1 MKIHKRSLPETRKRL
16 KLNWP
21 LLGATLLTVAIVIPG
36 GYFLHRSQMDR
47 VTSTIKS
54 RADKQSDQGDWLKSA
69 STIQSFLLIEP
80 ENREY
85 KVKLAEVMEQSLP
98 KNVGLESVGQQLNQ
112 IIAFQ
117 FVALGA
123 CEADPTF
130 AERGRA
136 IRKSLVGRLKQVG
149 RFEDAMNQI
158 SELAGPSSDPDL
170 LKDLALIRYSLSLE
184 NRTHSFSESRQS
196 VIPEWLYS
204 AANTQ
209 VVDLLQRALINNPGD
224 IELSIAFA
232 NACIGQTD
240 LISSSQLAGLT
251 PSDLRERAIASVDK
265 MLASH
270 REDLDAWIAHFQ
282 IVSELDPVRAESDV
296 RQMLSMAPQNEMVL
310 RNAGL
315 HYLRRAKNSSG
326 ANDAIKRMEWLSASV
341 GYLQE
346 SLSKGSKRDYETY
359 LSLGEGLEMSGRL
372 EEAVQIWENGT
383 RVSSP
388 PTAILWSKL
397 AQVWGGLKNDE
408 KTLEALKSMDESI
421 RSESNQLSRSGQSLL
436 SRISKQQ
443 WASYYA
449 KQGDY
454 LQAANYLNAAILND
468 QDLNASNRSE
478 IYASLGQCYNRTGQF
493 DLAVEAFQDALA
505 LSPTGDVFHRG
516 ISEALAGSNRLREAV
531 DQLGL
536 IQDKTAQDH
545 LMVCDLV
552 LLMQRNAGQESSL
565 WVIFDDSF
573 KEASDLVAS
582 DAFLIERPWSLDLV
596 QLDSA
601 SLRSPQGD
609 PAEINLLLEK
619 RLVEL
624 SDRFPESFELQL
636 LIVQRLEKLGLNE
649 KSRELLAKIEL
660 SKPKDISVFLKR
672 LDNLLRDGMGDEAK
686 KMLST
691 RLAAE
696 PDNQAL
702 QSAATKIAIG
712 MMDSKKELDIDS
724 VSLTKNIG
732 TLVEIGKNLVTNP
745 ILVPQGADEK
755 QVQAALS
762 QWSTNV
768 QVIEKQLRDREG
780 VEGTDWR
787 YLRARRLLAES
798 EVLGKSDLEE
808 VDAIKNY
815 LGQNRPS
822 WNSTYVLSGMLEDSK
837 GNSQS
842 AIRDFSRAIRLG
854 EDSIQIYE
862 RLAELMLSQGQ
873 VAELSSILDRLGG
886 RRNRSQKLSSI
897 AMSISGKNQQAMLEL
912 AKEGT
917 VARPK
922 DPMAWV
928 WLGQAFELASRALGG
943 DLREQEILKSN
954 QAIQNGLE
962 LASGKSLPVY
972 NAAFGF
978 YLSTKQTEK
987 CEDLLK
993 SLRASEID
1001 PVSKQMTLA
1010 TMYQA
1015 LDRMEPANAALL
1027 EARKFAK
1034 DTSEIDSRI
1043 ARLYVLQGK
1052 QEEAI
1057 GLFKTLYDS
1066 ASDSSGAARRSYVT
1080 LLANRGTDADW
1091 QTIENIYEN
1100 ERFSGD
1106 PDDKRLRAELL
1117 SRKGKPKDL
1126 AMAQYLLESLV
1137 EDPKERLDQDRFR
1150 LASIY
1155 IVNANM
1161 AKLQDPENPQV
1172 NQLLSLAGKQLSA
1185 LTKNAQAPT
1194 EYLYTYGDFLISQDR
1209 IVEANDIADRLG
1221 VQDPDHFATT
1231 LLRARLQAIS
1241 GNPQRA
1247 KTLILAWKDAR
1258 LGELQQSSD
1267 PTQRAEVLTK
1277 AGSALGELGAG
1288 LESEELLRDAYEL
1301 DATMGI
1307 NYVRSLARSENEV
1320 AREGAIRY
1328 LLNKLKKEKT
1338 PETARLLAGLLSVG
1352 SVPED
1357 LAEQSDEALT
1367 AIGGGNENNAELLLS
1382 IADMW
1387 LAQNKSTKAID
1398 AYRKIIKLKP
1408 NDVVALNNLAILLGE
1423 QPEGTTEALSLVDQ
1437 AMKIAGKQ
1445 PLLLDSKA
1453 AILMLA
1459 SRVDEAIPI
1468 LEIAASASND
1478 PRILFHLYLALRR
1491 ASRDEEADRLKSK
1504 ISPTAL
1510 RKSILTP
1517 DDQLELERFEQQT
1530 P

>member
-21 LLGATLLTVAIVIPG
+21 LLGASLLTLAIVIPA

-47 VTSTIKS
+47 VTATLKS
-54 RADKQSDQGDWLKSA
+54 RADKQSEQGDWLKSA
-69 STIQSFLLIEP
+69 STIQTFLLIEP

-98 KNVGLESVGQQLNQ
+98 KNVGLESVGQLNR
-112 IIAFQ
+112 IIAVQ
-117 FVALGA
+117 SVALGV
-123 CEADPTF
+123 CEADPSL
-130 AERGRA
+130 AERGQA
-136 IRKSLVGRLKQVG
+136 IRKSLIGRLTQIG

-158 SELAGPSSDPDL
+158 AELAGPSSDPEL

-209 VVDLLQRALINNPGD
+209 VVDLLQKALINNPGD
-224 IELSIAFA
+224 VELSVAFA
-232 NACIGQTD
+232 KACIGQTD
-240 LISSSQLAGLT
+240 LISSSQLSALT
-251 PSDLRERAIASVDK
+251 RSDLRERAIASVDK

-270 REDLDAWIAHFQ
+270 REDVDAWIAHYE
-282 IVSELDPVRAESDV
+282 IVSGLDPVRAESDI
-296 RQMLSMAPQNEMVL
+296 RQLLSMAPENERVL

-315 HYLRRAKNSSG
+315 HYLVRAKNSSG
-326 ANDAIKRMEWLSASV
+326 PNSESKRTEWLSTSIRFLREA
-341 GYLQE
+341 LTQ
-346 SLSKGSKRDYETY
+346 GSKRDYQTY
-359 LSLGEGLEMSGRL
+359 LGLGEGLEMRGDI
-372 EEAVQIWENGT
+372 EEAIEVWESGA

-397 AQVWGGLKNDE
+397 AQVWGGLKNYE
-408 KTLEALKSMDESI
+408 KTLEALKSMDVSI
-421 RSESNQLSRSGQSLL
+421 RNESNLLSKSGQSFLN
-436 SRISKQQ
+436 RTSKQQ

-449 KQGDY
+449 QQGDY
-454 LQAANYLNAAILND
+454 LQAANYLNEAILTD
-468 QDLNASNRSE
+468 QGLDASDRSE
-478 IYASLGQCYNRTGQF
+478 IYASLGQCYNLIGQF

-516 ISEALAGSNRLREAV
+516 MSEALAGSNRPREAV

-536 IQDKTAQDH
+536 IEVKTAQDH
-545 LMVCDLV
+545 LGICELI
-552 LLMQRNAGQESSL
+552 LQMQRNTEQDNNL
-565 WVIFDDSF
+565 WVIFDSSF
-573 KEASDLVAS
+573 KEASSLIAS
-582 DAFLIERPWSLDLV
+582 DPFLIERPWSLDIV

-609 PAEINLLLEK
+609 PAEIKLLVEK
-619 RLVEL
+619 RLIEL
-624 SDRFPESFELQL
+624 SDRFPESLELQL
-636 LIVQRLEKLGLNE
+636 IIVQRLEKLGLNDR
-649 KSRELLAKIEL
+649 SRELLAKIES
-660 SKPKDISVFLKR
+660 SKPKDTSVFLVR
-672 LDNLLRDGMGDEAK
+672 LDNLLRDGMAVEAEK
-686 KMLST
+686 LLAK
-691 RLAAE
+691 RLADE
-696 PDNQAL
+696 PDNLAL
-702 QSAATKIAIG
+702 QSAATRIAIG
-712 MMDSKKELDIDS
+712 KMDSKTGLD
-724 VSLTKNIG
+724 VGNETFA
-732 TLVEIGKNLVTNP
+732 KNLGVLIAIGRNLVSNP
-745 ILVPQGADEK
+745 IMVPMGADEK
-755 QVQAALS
+755 QVQAAIS

-768 QVIEKQLRDREG
+768 QTIEKQLRDREG
-780 VEGTDWR
+780 LQGTEWR

-798 EVLGKSDLEE
+798 NGLGKTDLEE
-808 VDAIKNY
+808 VEILKNY

-822 WNSTYVLSGMLEDSK
+822 WNSTYVLSAMLEDSK
-837 GNSQS
+837 GSPQS

-854 EDSIQIYE
+854 ENSIQIYE

-873 VAELSSILDRLGG
+873 VAELSSILDRLGD
-886 RRNRSQKLSSI
+886 RKNRSQKLSSI

-912 AKEGT
+912 AREGT
-917 VARPK
+917 VARPD

-928 WLGQAFELASRALGG
+928 WLGQAIEMASRGLGVN
-943 DLREQEILKSN
+943 LREQEILKSN
-954 QAIQNGLE
+954 EAIQRGLE

-972 NAAFGF
+972 NAAFEI
-978 YLSTKQTEK
+978 YLTTKQNGK
-987 CEDLLK
+987 LEDLLQ
-993 SLRASEID
+993 SLQASDTD
-1001 PVSKQMTLA
+1001 PIFKQMTLA
-1010 TMYQA
+1010 NMYQA
-1015 LDRMEPANAALL
+1015 LDRMEAANTALL
-1027 EARKFAK
+1027 EARKLAK
-1034 DTSEIDSRI
+1034 DPTEIDSRI
-1043 ARLYVLQGK
+1043 AQLYVLQGK

-1057 GLFKTLYDS
+1057 RSFKALYES
-1066 ASDSSGAARRSYVT
+1066 ASDSSGTVRRSYVT

-1091 QTIENIYEN
+1091 NTIEYIYEN

-1172 NQLLSLAGKQLSA
+1172 SQLLSLAGKQLSA
-1185 LTKNAQAPT
+1185 LTKNAQAPI
-1194 EYLYTYGDFLISQDR
+1194 EYLYTYGDFLMSQDR
-1209 IVEANDIADRLG
+1209 ILEANEIADRLTA
-1221 VQDPDHFATT
+1221 QDPDHFATA
-1231 LLRARLQAIS
+1231 LLNARLQSLS

-1247 KTLILAWKDAR
+1247 KALILVWKDAR
-1258 LGELQQSSD
+1258 LAALKQSSD
-1267 PTQRAEVLTK
+1267 PSQKAEVLSK
-1277 AGSALGELGAG
+1277 AGSALGELGAD
-1288 LESEELLRDAYEL
+1288 LESEELLREAYEL
-1301 DATMGI
+1301 DATMGS

-1320 AREGAIRY
+1320 ARDGAIRY
-1328 LLNKLKKEKT
+1328 LLDKLKKEGT
-1338 PETARLLAGLLSVG
+1338 AETARLLAGLLSVG
-1352 SVPED
+1352 AVPEE
-1357 LAEQSDEALT
+1357 LAEQSDEVLT
-1367 AIGGGNENNAELLLS
+1367 AIGGGNEDNAELLLS

-1387 LAQNKSTKAID
+1387 LAQKKSTKAID

-1423 QPEGTTEALSLVDQ
+1423 QPEGTTEALSLIDQ

-1459 SRVDEAIPI
+1459 KRVDEAIPI
-1468 LEIAASASND
+1468 LEIAASSSND
-1478 PRILFHLYLALRR
+1478 PRLLFHLYLALRR

>member
-21 LLGATLLTVAIVIPG
+21 LLGVTLLTLAIVVPG
-36 GYFLHRSQMDR
+36 GYFLHRSQMGR
-47 VTSTIKS
+47 VTATLKS
-54 RADKQSDQGDWLKSA
+54 RADKQSEQGEWLKSA

-98 KNVGLESVGQQLNQ
+98 KNVGLESVGQLNRVISVQ
-112 IIAFQ
+112 S
-117 FVALGA
+117 VGLGA
-123 CEADPTF
+123 CETDPSF

-136 IRKSLVGRLKQVG
+136 IRKSMVGRLKQIG

-158 SELAGPSSDPDL
+158 AELAGPSSDPEL

-184 NRTHSFSESRQS
+184 NRMHSFSESRQS

-204 AANTQ
+204 AANSQ
-209 VVDLLQRALINNPGD
+209 VVDLLQKALISNPGD

-232 NACIGQTD
+232 KACIGQPA
-240 LISSSQLAGLT
+240 LISTSQLSGLT
-251 PSDLRERAIASVDK
+251 LSDLRERAIASVDK

-270 REDLDAWIAHFQ
+270 REDVEAWIAHYE
-282 IVSELDPVRAESDV
+282 IVSGLDPVRAESDI
-296 RQMLSMAPQNEMVL
+296 RQMLSMAPENESVL
-310 RNAGL
+310 KSAGL
-315 HYLRRAKNSSG
+315 HYLTRAQNASG
-326 ANDAIKRMEWLSASV
+326 ANDSSKRIEWLSASV
-341 GYLQE
+341 GYLRE
-346 SLSKGSKRDYETY
+346 SLSKGSKKDYKTY
-359 LSLGEGLEMSGRL
+359 LGLAEGLEMSGRI
-372 EEAVQIWENGT
+372 EEAVEILESGT

-397 AQVWGGLKNDE
+397 AQVWVGLKNYE
-408 KTLEALKSMDESI
+408 KTLESLKSMDESI
-421 RSESNQLSRSGQSLL
+421 RNESNQLSKNGQSLL
-436 SRISKQQ
+436 NKISKQQ

-449 KQGDY
+449 QQGDY
-454 LQAANYLNAAILND
+454 LQAANYLNEALPND
-468 QDLNASNRSE
+468 QNLGSSDRSE
-478 IYASLGQCYNRTGQF
+478 IYASLGQCYMRIGQF

-505 LSPTGDVFHRG
+505 MSPTGAVFHRG
-516 ISEALAGSNRLREAV
+516 MSDALVGSNRPREAV

-536 IQDKTAQDH
+536 IEEKTAQDH
-545 LMVCDLV
+545 LRVCELI
-552 LLMQRNAGQESSL
+552 LQMQRNTEQDSNL
-565 WVIFDDSF
+565 WATFDNAF
-573 KEASDLVAS
+573 KEASNLLAS
-582 DAFLIERPWSLDLV
+582 DAFLIDRPWSLDIV
-596 QLDSA
+596 QLDAA

-609 PAEINLLLEK
+609 PAEIKLLVEK
-619 RLVEL
+619 RLIEL
-624 SDRFPESFELQL
+624 SDRFPESFELQF
-636 LIVQRLEKLGLNE
+636 LIVQRLENLGSIE
-649 KSRELLAKIEL
+649 KSRELLAKIES
-660 SKPKDISVFLKR
+660 SKPKDISVFLAR
-672 LDNLLRDGMGDEAK
+672 VDNLLRDGMGDDARK
-686 KMLST
+686 LLAS

-696 PDNQAL
+696 PDNQML

-712 MMDSKKELDIDS
+712 MMESRPDLDLGS
-724 VSLTKNIG
+724 ETLAKNIG
-732 TLVEIGKNLVTNP
+732 SLIEIGRNLVKDP
-745 ILVPQGADEK
+745 IVVPTGADEK
-755 QVQAALS
+755 QVQAAVS
-762 QWSTNV
+762 QWSANV

-780 VEGTDWR
+780 TQGTEWR

-798 EVLGKSDLEE
+798 QVLGKSDLEE
-808 VDAIKNY
+808 VEIIKNY

-837 GNSQS
+837 GNPQA

-873 VAELSSILDRLGG
+873 VAELSSILDRLGE

-897 AMSISGKNQQAMLEL
+897 AISISGRNQQTILEL

-928 WLGQAFELASRALGG
+928 WLGQAIEMASRALGA
-943 DLREQEILKSN
+943 DLREQEIRKSN
-954 QAIQNGLE
+954 EAMQTGLG

-972 NAAFGF
+972 NAAFGL
-978 YLSTKQTEK
+978 YLSTKQMEK
-987 CEDLLK
+987 LEDLLQAIQ
-993 SLRASEID
+993 ASEID
-1001 PVSKQMTLA
+1001 PISKQMTLA
-1010 TMYQA
+1010 SMYQA

-1034 DTSEIDSRI
+1034 DPTEIDSRI
-1043 ARLYVLQGK
+1043 AQLYVLQGK
-1052 QEEAI
+1052 QDEAI
-1057 GLFKTLYDS
+1057 GLFKNLYDS
-1066 ASDSSGAARRSYVT
+1066 AADSSGTLRRSYVT
-1080 LLANRGTDADW
+1080 LLANRGTDSDW
-1091 QTIENIYEN
+1091 QTIENIYQN
-1100 ERFSGD
+1100 DKFSGD

-1150 LASIY
+1150 LASVY
-1155 IVNANM
+1155 IVNSNM

-1172 NQLLSLAGKQLSA
+1172 SQLLSLAGKQLSA
-1185 LTKNAQAPT
+1185 LTKNAQAPI
-1194 EYLYTYGDFLISQDR
+1194 EYLYTYGDFLMGQDR
-1209 IVEANDIADRLG
+1209 MVEANDIADRL
-1221 VQDPDHFATT
+1221 VAQDPDHFATT
-1231 LLRARLQAIS
+1231 LLRARLQSLS
-1241 GNPQRA
+1241 GNLQRA
-1247 KTLILAWKDAR
+1247 KALILAWKDAR
-1258 LGELQQSSD
+1258 LEELKQSSD
-1267 PTQRAEVLTK
+1267 PIRKAEVLTR
-1277 AGSALGELGAG
+1277 AGSALGELGAD

-1301 DATMGI
+1301 DATMGT

-1328 LLNKLKKEKT
+1328 LLDKLKKEKT
-1338 PETARLLAGLLSVG
+1338 AETARLLAGLLSVG
-1352 SVPED
+1352 AVREE
-1357 LAEQSDEALT
+1357 LAEQSAEALT
-1367 AIGGGNENNAELLLS
+1367 AIGDANESNPDLLLS
-1382 IADMW
+1382 IADML
-1387 LAQNKSTKAID
+1387 LAQKKSTKAID

-1408 NDVVALNNLAILLGE
+1408 NDVVALNNLAILIGE
-1423 QPEGTTEALSLVDQ
+1423 QPGGTTEALALVDQ

-1453 AILMLA
+1453 AILILA
-1459 SRVDEAIPI
+1459 GKVDEAIPI

>member
-21 LLGATLLTVAIVIPG
+21 LLGATLLTVAIVIPS

-98 KNVGLESVGQQLNQ
+98 KNVGLESVGQQLNR

-136 IRKSLVGRLKQVG
+136 IRKRLVGRLKQVG

-158 SELAGPSSDPDL
+158 SELAGPSSDPEL

-270 REDLDAWIAHFQ
+270 REDLDAWVAHYE
-282 IVSELDPVRAESDV
+282 IVSGLDPLRAETDI
-296 RQMLSMAPQNEMVL
+296 RQLLSMAPENEIVL
-310 RNAGL
+310 RYAGL
-315 HYLRRAKNSSG
+315 HYLVRAKSASG
-326 ANDAIKRMEWLSASV
+326 PNDSAKRTEWLSASV
-341 GYLQE
+341 GYLRE
-346 SLSKGSKRDYETY
+346 SLSKGSKKDYQTY
-359 LSLGEGLEMSGRL
+359 LGLGEGLELSGSL
-372 EEAVQIWENGT
+372 EEAIEIWESGA

-408 KTLEALKSMDESI
+408 KTLESLKSMDESI
-421 RSESNQLSRSGQSLL
+421 RNESNQLSKSGQSLL
-436 SRISKQQ
+436 NRISKQQ
-443 WASYYA
+443 WARYYVQ
-449 KQGDY
+449 QGDY
-454 LQAANYLNAAILND
+454 LQAASDLNAAILND
-468 QDLNASNRSE
+468 QNLDASDRSE
-478 IYASLGQCYNRTGQF
+478 IYASIGQCYNRTGQF

-505 LSPTGDVFHRG
+505 LTPSGDAFHRG
-516 ISEALAGSNRLREAV
+516 MSESLAGANRPREAV

-536 IQDKTAQDH
+536 IQEKTAQDH
-545 LMVCDLV
+545 LRICELILQIQRESEQDSNLWLV
-552 LLMQRNAGQESSL
+552 
-565 WVIFDDSF
+565 FDNSF
-573 KEASDLVAS
+573 TDASNLAAS
-582 DAFLIERPWSLDLV
+582 DAYLIERPWSLDIT
-596 QLDSA
+596 QLDTA

-609 PAEINLLLEK
+609 PAEVNLLVQKSLI
-619 RLVEL
+619 EL

-636 LIVQRLEKLGLNE
+636 LIVQRLEKLGLIE

-660 SKPKDISVFLKR
+660 SKPKDVSVFLKR
-672 LDNLLRDGMGDEAK
+672 LDYLLRDGMGDEAK
-686 KMLST
+686 KLLAT

-712 MMDSKKELDIDS
+712 AMGSKTDLDFGSQTFTTNVGALIE
-724 VSLTKNIG
+724 VGKV
-732 TLVEIGKNLVTNP
+732 LVANP
-745 ILVPQGADEK
+745 ILVPQGADET
-755 QVQAALS
+755 QIQAALS

-780 VEGTDWR
+780 AQGTDWR

-837 GNSQS
+837 GNPQS

-873 VAELSSILDRLGG
+873 VAELSSILDRLGD
-886 RRNRSQKLSSI
+886 RKNRSQKLSSI

-928 WLGQAFELASRALGG
+928 WLGQAIELASRVLGP

-954 QAIQNGLE
+954 DAIQNGLE

-972 NAAFGF
+972 NAAFGL
-978 YLSTKQTEK
+978 YLSTKQIEK
-987 CEDLLK
+987 YENLLK
-993 SLRASEID
+993 DLQASEID

-1015 LDRMEPANAALL
+1015 LDRIESANAALL
-1027 EARKFAK
+1027 EARKFVK
-1034 DTSEIDSRI
+1034 DPTEIDSRI

-1057 GLFKTLYDS
+1057 GLFKSLYDS
-1066 ASDSSGAARRSYVT
+1066 ASDSSGTARRSYVT
-1080 LLANRGTDADW
+1080 LLANRGTDSDW
-1091 QTIENIYEN
+1091 QTIDNIYEN
-1100 ERFSGD
+1100 DKFSGE

-1117 SRKGKPKDL
+1117 ARKGKPKDL

-1137 EDPKERLDQDRFR
+1137 EDPKERMDQDRFR

-1185 LTKNAQAPT
+1185 LTRNAQAPT

-1209 IVEANDIADRLG
+1209 IVEANEIADRLAA
-1221 VQDPDHFATT
+1221 QDSDHFATA
-1231 LLRARLQAIS
+1231 LLRARLQSLS

-1258 LGELQQSSD
+1258 LEELQKSTDS
-1267 PTQRAEVLTK
+1267 TQKAEVLSR

-1301 DATMGI
+1301 DATMGTD
-1307 NYVRSLARSENEV
+1307 YVRSLARSENTV

-1328 LLNKLKKEKT
+1328 LLEKLKKEKT
-1338 PETARLLAGLLSVG
+1338 AETARLLAGLLSVG
-1352 SVPED
+1352 AVPEE

-1367 AIGGGNENNAELLLS
+1367 AIGGANENNAELLLS

-1387 LAQNKSTKAID
+1387 LAQKKSTKAID
-1398 AYRKIIKLKP
+1398 AYRKIVKLKP

-1423 QPEGTTEALSLVDQ
+1423 QPEGTTEALSLVEQ
-1437 AMKIAGKQ
+1437 AMKIAGQ
-1445 PLLLDSKA
+1445 EPLLLDSKA
-1453 AILMLA
+1453 
-1459 SRVDEAIPI
+1459 AIPI
-1468 LEIAASASND
+1468 LEIAASASSD

-1491 ASRDEEADRLKSK
+1491 ASRDEEADRLKAK

>member
-21 LLGATLLTVAIVIPG
+21 LLAASLLTLAILIPG
-36 GYFLHRSQMDR
+36 GYFLHRSQMHR
-47 VTSTIKS
+47 VTATIKS

-69 STIQSFLLIEP
+69 STIQTFLLIEP

-85 KVKLAEVMEQSLP
+85 KVRLAEVMEQSLP
-98 KNVGLESVGQQLNQ
+98 KNVGLESVGQLNR

-158 SELAGPSSDPDL
+158 SELAGPSSDPEL

-204 AANTQ
+204 AANSQ
-209 VVDLLQRALINNPGD
+209 VVDLLQKALINNPGD
-224 IELSIAFA
+224 IELTMAFA
-232 NACIGQTD
+232 KACIGQSD
-240 LISSSQLAGLT
+240 LISSSQLSGLT
-251 PSDLRERAIASVDK
+251 LSDLRERAIASVDK

-270 REDLDAWIAHFQ
+270 REDLDAWIAHYE
-282 IVSELDPVRAESDV
+282 IVSGLDPVRAESDI
-296 RQMLSMAPQNEMVL
+296 RQLLSMAPKNESVL
-310 RNAGL
+310 KNAGL
-315 HYLRRAKNSSG
+315 HYLARAKNASG
-326 ANDAIKRMEWLSASV
+326 ANESAKRMEWLSASV
-341 GYLQE
+341 SYLQD
-346 SLSKGSKRDYETY
+346 SLSEGSKRDYQTY
-359 LSLGEGLEMSGRL
+359 LGLGEGLEMSGRL
-372 EEAVQIWENGT
+372 EEAIQIWESGT

-397 AQVWGGLKNDE
+397 AQVWGGLKNYE
-408 KTLEALKSMDESI
+408 KTLEALKSMDEST
-421 RSESNQLSRSGQSLL
+421 SNESNQLSKIGRSFLN
-436 SRISKQQ
+436 RISKQQ

-449 KQGDY
+449 QQGDY

-468 QDLNASNRSE
+468 QDLDASDRSE
-478 IYASLGQCYNRTGQF
+478 IYASLGQCYSRTGQF
-493 DLAVEAFQDALA
+493 DLAVEAYQDALA
-505 LSPTGDVFHRG
+505 LKPSGDVFHRG
-516 ISEALAGSNRLREAV
+516 ISEALVGSNRPREAI

-536 IQDKTAQDH
+536 IEEKTAQDH
-545 LMVCDLV
+545 LKTCELI
-552 LLMQRNAGQESSL
+552 LQIQRNTENESNL
-565 WVIFDDSF
+565 WVIFDNVF
-573 KEASDLVAS
+573 KEASELVAS
-582 DAFLIERPWSLDLV
+582 DAFLIERPWSLDIT

-609 PAEINLLLEK
+609 PAEINLMVEK
-619 RLVEL
+619 RLIEL
-624 SDRFPESFELQL
+624 SERFPESLELQL
-636 LIVQRLEKLGLNE
+636 LIVQRLEKLGLSE

-660 SKPKDISVFLKR
+660 SKPKDISVFLMK

-702 QSAATKIAIG
+702 QSAATKIALG
-712 MMDSKKELDIDS
+712 MMDSKTDLDLGS
-724 VSLTKNIG
+724 ETFTNNIG
-732 TLVEIGKNLVTNP
+732 ALIEVGKNLVTNP
-745 ILVPQGADEK
+745 ILVPQGADEM
-755 QVQAALS
+755 QVQAAFS

-780 VEGTDWR
+780 VQGTDWR

-798 EVLGKSDLEE
+798 GVLGKSDLEE
-808 VDAIKNY
+808 VEIIKNY

-837 GNSQS
+837 GNPQS

-873 VAELSSILDRLGG
+873 VAELSSILDRLGD

-928 WLGQAFELASRALGG
+928 WLGQAIEMASRGLGA

-954 QAIQNGLE
+954 EAIQNGLE
-962 LASGKSLPVY
+962 IASGKSLPVY
-972 NAAFGF
+972 NVAFGL
-978 YLSTKQTEK
+978 YLSTKQSEK
-987 CEDLLK
+987 LEDLLK
-993 SLRASEID
+993 ALQASEID

-1010 TMYQA
+1010 NMYQA

-1034 DTSEIDSRI
+1034 DPTEIDSRI

-1057 GLFKTLYDS
+1057 GLFKTLHES
-1066 ASDSSGAARRSYVT
+1066 ASDSSGTARRSYVT
-1080 LLANRGTDADW
+1080 LLANRGTDLDW
-1091 QTIENIYEN
+1091 QTIDNIYEN
-1100 ERFSGD
+1100 DKFSGD

-1126 AMAQYLLESLV
+1126 ALAQYLLESLV

-1185 LTKNAQAPT
+1185 LTKNVQAPI
-1194 EYLYTYGDFLISQDR
+1194 EYLYTYGDFLMNQDR
-1209 IVEANDIADRLG
+1209 IVEANEIADRL
-1221 VQDPDHFATT
+1221 VAQDPNHFATAF
-1231 LLRARLQAIS
+1231 LRARLQALS

-1247 KTLILAWKDAR
+1247 KNLILAWKDAR
-1258 LGELQQSSD
+1258 LGELQQGSD
-1267 PTQRAEVLTK
+1267 PTQKAEVLSR
-1277 AGSALGELGAG
+1277 AGSALGELGAD
-1288 LESEELLRDAYEL
+1288 LESEDHLREAYEL
-1301 DATMGI
+1301 DATMGT

-1328 LLNKLKKEKT
+1328 LLDKLKKERT
-1338 PETARLLAGLLSVG
+1338 AETARLLAGLLSVG
-1352 SVPED
+1352 AVPEE
-1357 LAEQSDEALT
+1357 LSEQSDEVLT
-1367 AIGGGNENNAELLLS
+1367 AIGAGNESNAELLLS

-1387 LAQNKSTKAID
+1387 LAQKKSTKAID

-1423 QPEGTTEALSLVDQ
+1423 QPDGTTEALSLIDQ

-1459 SRVDEAIPI
+1459 NRVDEAIPI